1 MLRLS
6 SRDERSPIS
15 DGIKMIPEETS
26 AVTGSLGAPA
36 RPYFWNRDGAP
47 NRVLPPPGKQG
58 ESGMGSAAGSGS
70 GYLYP
75 VAALAA
81 NRLTVGRYA
90 FSSRFDRTGFVLGN
104 KLGNSA
110 RGGTSNVRA
119 SAGASIGDFL
129 RQASTKWSNAAI
141 EIPSAPGSE
150 GDRGDSGFVPVRIA
164 SSAVAA
170 GAPAA
175 ASHINI
181 HFPSGI
187 VVSTGRD
194 IEVEPLRRVLTA
206 LASR

>member
-1 MLRLS
+1 
-6 SRDERSPIS
+6 
-15 DGIKMIPEETS
+15 MIPEETS

-58 ESGMGSAAGSGS
+58 ESGMGSAAGS

-141 EIPSAPGSE
+141 EIPSAPVTLRKPTLTE
-150 GDRGDSGFVPVRIA
+150 ARLQWMADLVRAILEA
-164 SSAVAA
+164 ESIKKSSPMMKRPP
-170 GAPAA
+170 G
-175 ASHINI
+175 
-181 HFPSGI
+181 
-187 VVSTGRD
+187 T
-194 IEVEPLRRVLTA
+194 
-206 LASR
+206 

>member
-1 MLRLS
+1 L
-6 SRDERSPIS
+6 
-15 DGIKMIPEETS
+15 
-26 AVTGSLGAPA
+26 
-36 RPYFWNRDGAP
+36 F
-47 NRVLPPPGKQG
+47 
-58 ESGMGSAAGSGS
+58 
-70 GYLYP
+70 
-75 VAALAA
+75 
-81 NRLTVGRYA
+81 
-90 FSSRFDRTGFVLGN
+90 FGN

>member
-58 ESGMGSAAGSGS
+58 ESGWEAQRA
-70 GYLYP
+70 
-75 VAALAA
+75 VATYIQLPPLAA

-90 FSSRFDRTGFVLGN
+90 FSSRFDRTDFVLGN

-129 RQASTKWSNAAI
+129 RQASTK
-141 EIPSAPGSE
+141 GSSENNRIDVWAHE
-150 GDRGDSGFVPVRIA
+150 G
-164 SSAVAA
+164 
-170 GAPAA
+170 
-175 ASHINI
+175 
-181 HFPSGI
+181 FPRPRS
-187 VVSTGRD
+187 
-194 IEVEPLRRVLTA
+194 
-206 LASR
+206 